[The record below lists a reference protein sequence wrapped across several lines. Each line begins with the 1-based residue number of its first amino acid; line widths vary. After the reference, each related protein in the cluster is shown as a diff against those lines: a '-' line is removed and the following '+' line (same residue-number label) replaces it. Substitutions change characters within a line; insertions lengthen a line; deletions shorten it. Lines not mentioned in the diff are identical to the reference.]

1 MVTYYRVSN
10 VSEKKKDELSNFN
23 VTFDKDKIHQ
33 LFYKRGILYSEI
45 LDKELYI
52 LPINI
57 KENEVFIF
65 NKNFFYKL
73 EST

>member
-1 MVTYYRVSN
+1 MS
-10 VSEKKKDELSNFN
+10 SEKKKDELSNFN

-33 LFYKRGILYSEI
+33 LFYKRGISYSEV
-45 LDKELYI
+45 LDKEMYI

-65 NKNFFYKL
+65 NKNFFIRIGINLIMKV
-73 EST
+73 